1 MRIHYNR
8 KILERFGK
16 NFTGNSKRLPYI
28 RVRSKRVS
36 LYIAENSHWM
46 RILFWALGKYFLK
59 LAFDFDHIFQ
69 SIEIWSLILPVSY
82 SNNVAPLI
90 TYASLSEADHR
101 NSWLLEFFNTSDDRI
116 LIPASRHTFLIKEPT
131 VMSSSTVWEK
141 SPWGS
146 PKGRQLRTVTEM
158 FIVGTLCTYL
168 KEQKNEAIYHSINS
182 DMECNQCTLLY
193 SVCQWNSKVFNF
205 NSELKLDWLLPFIF
219 WRTKIDPLLFIM
231 SYNNLPIEVIL

>member
-16 NFTGNSKRLPYI
+16 NFTEDSKRLPYI
-28 RVRSKRVS
+28 HVRSKRVS
-36 LYIAENSHWM
+36 LYIAENSRWM
-46 RILFWALGKYFLK
+46 RLLYWALGKYFPK
-59 LAFDFDHIFQ
+59 LAFDFNLIFQ
-69 SIEIWSLILPVSY
+69 SLILPVSY
-82 SNNVAPLI
+82 SINVAPLI

-168 KEQKNEAIYHSINS
+168 KEQKMRH
-182 DMECNQCTLLY
+182 
-193 SVCQWNSKVFNF
+193 
-205 NSELKLDWLLPFIF
+205 FI
-219 WRTKIDPLLFIM
+219 I
-231 SYNNLPIEVIL
+231 S